1 MTDPPNRYGNEPL
14 GKSVEEVENDSG
26 NRVNPSVEGEQVRHD
41 QDGAAVLPTVVNG
54 TTSGVVPAIL
64 HPDEMAD
71 DGGAHD
77 DARRRNTETSE
88 T

>member
-1 MTDPPNRYGNEPL
+1 MTDSSNRYGNDPL

-26 NRVNPSVEGEQVRHD
+26 NRVNSSVEGERVRHD
-41 QDGAAVLPTVVNG
+41 HDGAAVLPTVVNG

-64 HPDEMAD
+64 NSDELVD

>member
-1 MTDPPNRYGNEPL
+1 MTDSSNRYGNEPL

-26 NRVNPSVEGEQVRHD
+26 NRVNSPVEGERVRHD

-54 TTSGVVPAIL
+54 TTSGVVPAVL
-64 HPDEMAD
+64 DSDELVD

-88 T
+88 P